1 MGDLVDVRTPEYV
14 WTEGIVRKLS
24 YKSESG
30 NKLVF
35 IHYTDLPNSFDEEI
49 CIQSLRLAKHG
60 FFTSR
65 KDIPKL
71 SWTDKGVKSIL
82 YDGKELDYDIMGRVL
97 DKYASLIDSDE
108 SDYYDQEPHPS

>member
-1 MGDLVDVRTPEYV
+1 MRS
-14 WTEGIVRKLS
+14 LS

-30 NKLVF
+30 TKLAFV
-35 IHYTDLPNSFDEEI
+35 HYIDLPNSFDEEI
-49 CIQSLRLAKHG
+49 CLKSHRLANYG

-71 SWTDKGVKSIL
+71 NWTDRGVKSIL
-82 YDGKELDYDIMGRVL
+82 YEGKELDFDIMGRVL

-108 SDYYDQEPHPS
+108 SDHYDQASDNIEND